1 MKSSHYLLAGL
12 AVLLLAGVLLFF
24 QGGSPFFKTTA
35 PESKTGNPSEI
46 TASAAAT
53 PGSGA
58 AASATVR
65 PGRVEAA
72 RAIQAALAAFRVRP
86 EDGAE
91 TLAELRRRLLV
102 LSPDEAVAALLD
114 FLNGSEDAPTGLG
127 FTLVEGG
134 RLDAAPTLRVA
145 LLDLLG
151 QMDVKAGAEYAKV
164 ILARPGSADEWAV
177 ALRNY
182 SWTGDSTRTDPYLR
196 GKVSELVRNRQW
208 ASDPSPGYL
217 EAFDMAV
224 YTRNYGLLPDFDR
237 NVNQTGMGSL
247 RMASFMVVDK
257 LMVEDPRGA
266 LHELEKNRALF
277 SGQPLVRGGLYAR
290 ADVRDPAQRQSVE
303 AYLLRTDLSPAE
315 VDKFAALFPN
325 VSQSV
330 GDYLVTK
337 NQIKKLPAMADLD
350 EASLQVVRQ
359 WMKDPRFANR
369 RKVLA
374 KIGDKLGD
382 YVLQS
387 KHQDRD
393 GF

>member
-1 MKSSHYLLAGL
+1 MKPSHLLLAGL

-24 QGGSPFFKTTA
+24 QTGAPSSKTIA
-35 PESKTGNPSEI
+35 PESKTGNPAGTTGGGVAAPGASS
-46 TASAAAT
+46 SAAIR
-53 PGSGA
+53 S
-58 AASATVR
+58 
-65 PGRVEAA
+65 GRVEAA
-72 RAIQAALAAFRVRP
+72 KAIQAALASFRARP
-86 EDGAE
+86 EEGAE
-91 TLAELRRRLLV
+91 ILAELRRRLLA

-114 FLNGSEDAPTGLG
+114 FLNGGEDASTGLG

-151 QMDVKAGAEYAKV
+151 QMDVRAGADYAKV
-164 ILARPGSADEWAV
+164 ILARPDSADEWAV

-196 GKVSELVRNRQW
+196 GKVSELVRNKQW

-224 YTRNYGLLPDFDR
+224 YTRDYGLLPDFDR
-237 NVNQTGMGSL
+237 NVNQIGMVSL

-257 LMVEDPRGA
+257 LVVEDPQGA
-266 LHELEKNRALF
+266 FRQLEDNRALF

-290 ADVRDPAQRQSVE
+290 ADVRDPVQRQSVE

-315 VDKFAALFPN
+315 IDKFAALFPN

-350 EASLQVVRQ
+350 EASLQVVQQ
-359 WMKDPRFANR
+359 WMKDPRFAGR
-369 RKVLA
+369 HEALT
-374 KIGDKLGD
+374 KINDKLGD
-382 YVLQS
+382 YVQQS
-387 KHQDRD
+387 KHQERD